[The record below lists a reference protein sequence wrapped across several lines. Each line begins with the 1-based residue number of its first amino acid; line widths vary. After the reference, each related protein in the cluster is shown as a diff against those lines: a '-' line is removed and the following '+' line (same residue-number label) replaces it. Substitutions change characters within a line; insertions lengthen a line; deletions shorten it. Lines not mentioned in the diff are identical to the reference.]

1 MSIINNKSKTVLKK
15 IFLIV
20 VFLVSGILQLNINNL
35 LNDKIYILLLLI
47 INIFLIF
54 NSRKAPFVMLFFLY
68 LFGHTYVLS
77 IPFFS
82 NTMIAG
88 IGSYNNKYLLLEV
101 ARQLN
106 LAFLVF
112 IFLSLWISKS
122 KKNLYI
128 QDTIIL
134 IYLPQG
140 IGVYLY
146 AMQAVIPLMR

>member
-122 KKNLYI
+122 KKNLS
-128 QDTIIL
+128 QVHN
-134 IYLPQG
+134 P
-140 IGVYLY
+140 V
-146 AMQAVIPLMR
+146 

>member
-54 NSRKAPFVMLFFLY
+54 NSRKASFVMLFFLY

-134 IYLPQG
+134 IKKN
-140 IGVYLY
+140 
-146 AMQAVIPLMR
+146 

>member
-68 LFGHTYVLS
+68 S
-77 IPFFS
+77 IVER
-82 NTMIAG
+82 
-88 IGSYNNKYLLLEV
+88 LHL
-101 ARQLN
+101 
-106 LAFLVF
+106 
-112 IFLSLWISKS
+112 
-122 KKNLYI
+122 
-128 QDTIIL
+128 
-134 IYLPQG
+134 
-140 IGVYLY
+140 
-146 AMQAVIPLMR
+146 

>member
-1 MSIINNKSKTVLKK
+1 
-15 IFLIV
+15 
-20 VFLVSGILQLNINNL
+20 
-35 LNDKIYILLLLI
+35 
-47 INIFLIF
+47 
-54 NSRKAPFVMLFFLY
+54 MLFFLY

-128 QDTIIL
+128 QDTSQVHN
-134 IYLPQG
+134 P
-140 IGVYLY
+140 V
-146 AMQAVIPLMR
+146 